1 MSVDKCGPGVVW
13 TRESRV
19 CTKSKPSKF
28 FELHCLLFIF
38 LYLLKTSLF
47 TFRTFVD
54 SNIEKS
60 EEGRGGE
67 GILKIVDV

>member
-28 FELHCLLFIF
+28 IDLPCLLFFF

-47 TFRTFVD
+47 TGERTFVD
-54 SNIEKS
+54 SNIEK
-60 EEGRGGE
+60 RGQ
-67 GILKIVDV
+67 GIFKNS